1 MASSDIIR
9 VTLAGKTPRAAHVYS
24 LSKDI
29 FANYD
34 CYSDYELIVVYTKET
49 EEHDGYCSDPYDEET
64 NVEIITYSYPLLKHF
79 KKTDFNDDNS
89 IDNDNGKLNSFYR
102 KDREACYRGSGYCGM
117 GTTYNILKAYIIN
130 NTYTDSKDIINGL
143 DD

>member
-9 VTLAGKTPRAAHVYS
+9 VTLAGKTPRAAHFWS

-34 CYSDYELIVVYTKET
+34 CYSDYELIIAYTVES
-49 EEHDGYCSDPYDEET
+49 EDHDGYCSCPYDEET
-64 NVEIITYSYPLLKHF
+64 KVEIITYSYPLLKHF

-89 IDNDNGKLNSFYR
+89 IDNDNGKLNAFYS

-130 NTYTDSKDIINGL
+130 NTYTDSKDIVNGL

>member
-1 MASSDIIR
+1 MSSSDIIR

-49 EEHDGYCSDPYDEET
+49 EEHDGYCSDPYDVRDT
-64 NVEIITYSYPLLKHF
+64 VTTIKKNYPLL
-79 KKTDFNDDNS
+79 N
-89 IDNDNGKLNSFYR
+89 
-102 KDREACYRGSGYCGM
+102 
-117 GTTYNILKAYIIN
+117 NIKNKITLDEKNNVLII
-130 NTYTDSKDIINGL
+130 
-143 DD
+143 